1 MWLQISSAST
11 PASSTPQPQEPT
23 SYHHAFPSNSPS
35 SKELPVSDQELQAL
49 LSQKDIATSLA
60 EDLLKQFGSS
70 SDDLDVKE
78 EESVTVTQGIIN
90 SVSGQNSANTLS
102 SGPFSPSNL
111 QDTAINTT
119 ASSVITMNCAVST
132 TVESVHIKQS
142 SSPVACSLTSPKPLD
157 HQRIGTPTS
166 ASILSSSIA
175 SSSPVHERRSDTPKL
190 EASSIHRT
198 TPTLRQDLKVEAS
211 VLEVCEPLPEME
223 YSIEM
228 DARAV
233 LESCK

>member
-1 MWLQISSAST
+1 
-11 PASSTPQPQEPT
+11 
-23 SYHHAFPSNSPS
+23 
-35 SKELPVSDQELQAL
+35 LPVSDQELQAL

-78 EESVTVTQGIIN
+78 EESVTATQGIIS
-90 SVSGQNSANTLS
+90 SVSNQNSTNTLS

-111 QDTAINTT
+111 QDTTINTT
-119 ASSVITMNCAVST
+119 ANSVITMNCAVST
-132 TVESVHIKQS
+132 TVENVHIKQS
-142 SSPVACSLTSPKPLD
+142 SSPVACSMTSPKPLD

-166 ASILSSSIA
+166 ASLLSSSIA
-175 SSSPVHERRSDTPKL
+175 SSSSPVHERHSDTPKL
-190 EASSIHRT
+190 EASSVHRT

-211 VLEVCEPLPEME
+211 VLEVCEPLPEIE